1 MTDPAVQFAYIKMMH
16 EPAFLLN
23 EGGRPV
29 ALLPAF
35 GFTAAGRHQT
45 MDLLLVPF
53 EHSGYTTR
61 LFFERKI
68 AGRGNNWTQHRV
80 VDHTW
85 WAPSWND
92 VPATSPWREMLC
104 AHLRAVA

>member
-1 MTDPAVQFAYIKMMH
+1 MSDSADEFVSLKAMH
-16 EPAFLLN
+16 EIAVLLK
-23 EGGRPV
+23 EGGKPV

-35 GFTAAGRHQT
+35 TFTAGGRAET

-61 LFFERKI
+61 LFFERKVDSH
-68 AGRGNNWTQHRV
+68 GNNWRQHRV
-80 VDHTW
+80 VDRNW
-85 WAPSWND
+85 WAPSWNN
-92 VPATSPWREMLC
+92 VPATLPWSAMLC

>member
-1 MTDPAVQFAYIKMMH
+1 MSDSVDEFARLKAMH
-16 EPAFLLN
+16 EIAVLLG
-23 EGGRPV
+23 EGGKPV

-35 GFTAAGRHQT
+35 TFTAGGRAET

-53 EHSGYTTR
+53 GHSGYTTR

-68 AGRGNNWTQHRV
+68 DSRGNNWSQHRV
-80 VDHTW
+80 VDRNW
-85 WAPSWND
+85 WAPSWNN
-92 VPATSPWREMLC
+92 VPATLPWPAMLC

>member
-1 MTDPAVQFAYIKMMH
+1 MSDSGNEFVRLKTMHGLAV
-16 EPAFLLN
+16 LLK
-23 EGGRPV
+23 EGGKPV

-35 GFTAAGRHQT
+35 NFIAAGRTET

-53 EHSGYTTR
+53 EHSGYVTR

-68 AGRGNNWTQHRV
+68 DGRGNNWSSHRV
-80 VDHTW
+80 VDRNW
-85 WAPSWND
+85 WAPSWNH
-92 VPATSPWREMLC
+92 VPANLSWLTMLC

>member
-1 MTDPAVQFAYIKMMH
+1 MSESAGQFARLKMMH
-16 EPAFLLN
+16 ESAILLK
-23 EGGRPV
+23 EGGRSLV
-29 ALLPAF
+29 LLPAF
-35 GFTAAGRHQT
+35 TFTAAGRDET

-61 LFFERKI
+61 LFFERRI

-85 WAPSWND
+85 WAPSWNN
-92 VPATSPWREMLC
+92 VPASSSWPDMLC